1 MSQKCKDSANF
12 KGEMTMITRAS
23 KLKKVPDA
31 PLDLEDNNPTLV
43 TPVKKMPV
51 LYYVISA
58 SDGRMPHFAKSDEEK
73 DEYIEDLDGSYTVDK
88 FESLDEAITHYSNQI
103 QAFSLALASKAP
115 AVSPRAKT
123 AGHKIKQPKP
133 CAEPVISVPVKTV
146 ASLEEKPP
154 AVDSASDRSFKK
166 PSETK
171 EKCLEMLQKSIWLL
185 QRVRKLLIPSSCLC
199 SSLLTRKILSL
210 VLIFRMPRVKSCG
223 SSNQPS
229 FLLLLNLLLISF
241 LD

>member
-1 MSQKCKDSANF
+1 MSQKRKDSANL

-23 KLKKVPDA
+23 KMKKVPDA

-58 SDGRMPHFAKSDEEK
+58 SDGCMPHFAKSNEEK
-73 DEYIEDLDGSYTVDK
+73 EKYIEDLDGSYTVDK

-103 QAFSLALASKAP
+103 QACSLALASKAP
-115 AVSPRAKT
+115 TASPRAET
-123 AGHKIKQPKP
+123 AGHKIEQPEP
-133 CAEPVISVPVKTV
+133 CAEPANSVPVKTV

-154 AVDSASDRSFKK
+154 AVDSTSDLSFKK

-171 EKCLEMLQKSIWLL
+171 EKRLEML
-185 QRVRKLLIPSSCLC
+185 
-199 SSLLTRKILSL
+199 
-210 VLIFRMPRVKSCG
+210 
-223 SSNQPS
+223 
-229 FLLLLNLLLISF
+229 
-241 LD
+241 